1 VLFVS
6 EALAIFFQE
15 EKKFNTTWEGD
26 SVGMLRVMACLDRLD
41 LAQVRAT
48 GAIARAELEG
58 LQGRYPELIRS
69 VRGVGVMLGF
79 DVTRADW
86 RDVLRDRAFRRGLIL
101 LPAGERALRF
111 YPRYDTPKATI
122 QEAVE
127 ILAASV
133 EDILAHGAAVP
144 LGPLMRVGAMTAP
157 PEAVEVIEL
166 TPANFPEHR
175 AGIMAVEIERYGSIS
190 QYPPDV
196 LRAGRRPLLQ
206 YPAETLE
213 AALSDVRAVGLA
225 LRFSGR
231 IIAYALGSPL
241 EEHDE
246 EGVPDD
252 PHYGERQTFYLLA
265 MAIHPSVENAAEIER
280 HLLELL
286 RERAVRQGYL
296 RLSALIEERWRESGP
311 PWLRSAEVLRVV
323 DNYLR
328 SGFRFVYLQ
337 AAIAE
342 TAADG
347 AGPTP

>member
-1 VLFVS
+1 
-6 EALAIFFQE
+6 
-15 EKKFNTTWEGD
+15 
-26 SVGMLRVMACLDRLD
+26 
-41 LAQVRAT
+41 
-48 GAIARAELEG
+48 
-58 LQGRYPELIRS
+58 
-69 VRGVGVMLGF
+69 
-79 DVTRADW
+79 
-86 RDVLRDRAFRRGLIL
+86 
-101 LPAGERALRF
+101 
-111 YPRYDTPKATI
+111 
-122 QEAVE
+122 
-127 ILAASV
+127 
-133 EDILAHGAAVP
+133 
-144 LGPLMRVGAMTAP
+144 
-157 PEAVEVIEL
+157 
-166 TPANFPEHR
+166 
-175 AGIMAVEIERYGSIS
+175 MAVEIERYGSIS

-213 AALSDVRAVGLA
+213 AALSDARAVGLA

>member
-1 VLFVS
+1 
-6 EALAIFFQE
+6 
-15 EKKFNTTWEGD
+15 
-26 SVGMLRVMACLDRLD
+26 
-41 LAQVRAT
+41 
-48 GAIARAELEG
+48 
-58 LQGRYPELIRS
+58 
-69 VRGVGVMLGF
+69 
-79 DVTRADW
+79 
-86 RDVLRDRAFRRGLIL
+86 
-101 LPAGERALRF
+101 
-111 YPRYDTPKATI
+111 
-122 QEAVE
+122 
-127 ILAASV
+127 
-133 EDILAHGAAVP
+133 
-144 LGPLMRVGAMTAP
+144 
-157 PEAVEVIEL
+157 
-166 TPANFPEHR
+166 
-175 AGIMAVEIERYGSIS
+175 
-190 QYPPDV
+190 
-196 LRAGRRPLLQ
+196 
-206 YPAETLE
+206 
-213 AALSDVRAVGLA
+213 LSDARAVGLA